1 VARNPLWVAPYWS
14 TRFAS
19 LLTIS
24 VTNLAD
30 GPWREIIAVAVQA
43 PTLAATRSSQRGWPV
58 CACVQRGPS
67 RKPLALALNEMD
79 KFKDAKRRES
89 VFAGVRRNLLS
100 QGLESCRAR
109 PPRMPLQQHLEK
121 RGVAFCSLAG
131 VELQNSRHGLCNYE
145 CSPARPSQS

>member
-79 KFKDAKRRES
+79 KFQDAKRRES
-89 VFAGVRRNLLS
+89 VFAGVKRNVLS
-100 QGLESCRAR
+100 QGLGVFRVR
-109 PPRMPLQQHLEK
+109 PPRRPLQQHPQSRRFALC
-121 RGVAFCSLAG
+121 RQAGIGVRL
-131 VELQNSRHGLCNYE
+131 NR
-145 CSPARPSQS
+145 

>member
-43 PTLAATRSSQRGWPV
+43 PTLAAPRVKPTWVAGLRVRSAR
-58 CACVQRGPS
+58 
-67 RKPLALALNEMD
+67 
-79 KFKDAKRRES
+79 S
-89 VFAGVRRNLLS
+89 V
-100 QGLESCRAR
+100 
-109 PPRMPLQQHLEK
+109 
-121 RGVAFCSLAG
+121 
-131 VELQNSRHGLCNYE
+131 
-145 CSPARPSQS
+145 